1 MTGWQIMVRTER
13 RPDEFRVLDY
23 IRAPN
28 RTEAVERWKNTNP
41 KRSQTL
47 DELGII
53 VFALCDAGGI

>member
-1 MTGWQIMVRTER
+1 MVRTER